1 MPNPTALTN
10 QPVEIAIVVEK
21 MAIAVL
27 SLGEWLLKQQQQLK
41 QQQRKLAEKQ
51 RQIEEQQQEIEQLKE
66 ALEKLKN
73 RTSSNSSTP
82 PSADLLK
89 KPSDKSKRKKGEKRG
104 PKYDHPGKTR
114 HGFGEPDQI
123 IELELETCPV
133 CQAAVEPVTAAP
145 RKVQQVAELIE
156 QPVEIREYRRPLC
169 QCNDCGPSGYS
180 QLPPGVWEGFS
191 YGGHL

>member
-10 QPVEIAIVVEK
+10 QPVEIPIVVEK

-51 RQIEEQQQEIEQLKE
+51 RLIEEQQQEIEQLKE

-82 PSADLLK
+82 PSAELLL
-89 KPSDKSKRKKGEKRG
+89 KPSDKSKRKKGKKRG
-104 PKYDHPGKTR
+104 PKYDHPG
-114 HGFGEPDQI
+114 
-123 IELELETCPV
+123 
-133 CQAAVEPVTAAP
+133 
-145 RKVQQVAELIE
+145 
-156 QPVEIREYRRPLC
+156 
-169 QCNDCGPSGYS
+169 
-180 QLPPGVWEGFS
+180 
-191 YGGHL
+191 